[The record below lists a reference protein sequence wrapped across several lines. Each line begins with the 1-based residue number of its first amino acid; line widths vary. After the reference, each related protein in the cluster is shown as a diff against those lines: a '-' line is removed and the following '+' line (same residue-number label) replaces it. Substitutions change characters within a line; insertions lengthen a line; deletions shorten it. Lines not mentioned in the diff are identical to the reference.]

1 MVLTKTRFKKSWNQF
16 GIKQLYQC
24 QLCLWNIS
32 QYLRGEMKL
41 CLTYAAMYALPTNF
55 PYLRYIFICPLF
67 WIGGSFYFR
76 CKSFLYW
83 YSLFISTFWSV
94 PFLYHTWFC
103 PDCLHHHNKLRKLM
117 ENFNLGFL
125 RICPSPWNG
134 ILKCISRHDESSGIS
149 GIFILQVKNLPLDII
164 LSYGVYAEQM
174 IHTNYPKVFWYRLLS
189 RALSPWWFKATIT
202 WTFRRAVVENSYYVC
217 IFMFLS
223 TITFMPDL
231 LSIWG

>member
-1 MVLTKTRFKKSWNQF
+1 MPFPPTFHIFATSSSA
-16 GIKQLYQC
+16 
-24 QLCLWNIS
+24 LCFEL
-32 QYLRGEMKL
+32 GV
-41 CLTYAAMYALPTNF
+41 P
-55 PYLRYIFICPLF
+55 FILDA
-67 WIGGSFYFR
+67 
-76 CKSFLYW
+76 
-83 YSLFISTFWSV
+83 SLFYIGI
-94 PFLYHTWFC
+94 LYV
-103 PDCLHHHNKLRKLM
+103 CLHHHNKLRKLM

-134 ILKCISRHDESSGIS
+134 ILKCISRHGESSGIS

-202 WTFRRAVVENSYYVC
+202 WTFCRAVVENSYYVC